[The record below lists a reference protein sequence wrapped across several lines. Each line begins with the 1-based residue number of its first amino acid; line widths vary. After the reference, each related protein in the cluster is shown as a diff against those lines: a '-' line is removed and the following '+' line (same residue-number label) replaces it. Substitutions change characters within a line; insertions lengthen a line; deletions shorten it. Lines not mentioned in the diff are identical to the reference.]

1 MTRKSTVRSEQCLR
15 RQDIAGSEDEAKHSN
30 LAATPAHSRYSENK
44 SNAEVKH
51 CHVAAMLA
59 HPRCSDK
66 LEQRRGNTLISRK
79 HMRIEE
85 VTAVNKSNDEEKHCH
100 VVAMPAHPR

>member
-1 MTRKSTVRSEQCLR
+1 MIS
-15 RQDIAGSEDEAKHSN
+15 RQHMRIEEVIAV
-30 LAATPAHSRYSENK
+30 NK
-44 SNAEVKH
+44 SNDEEKH

-100 VVAMPAHPR
+100 VAAMPAHPR